1 MFEKFPWKIPLGQC
15 AFLSFILSSLEK
27 ELGGFLEMGMDSQEL
42 LNPKDLKVWLF
53 VYTDKIKLKDH
64 LPTLIIFLEGL
75 VEGL

>member
-1 MFEKFPWKIPLGQC
+1 MYT
-15 AFLSFILSSLEK
+15 
-27 ELGGFLEMGMDSQEL
+27 QEL

-64 LPTLIIFLEGL
+64 PPLIIFFEGL